1 MLFDGVCNFCNSSVN
16 FIYARDPRGAF
27 QFASLQSEAGRRLV
41 SQAGLH
47 GHDLDSMVLLEGDRV
62 SVKSTAALRAAK
74 RLSGLWPLAGVLLLV
89 PRAIRDWFYD
99 AFAARRYRWFGRQDS
114 CMVPTA
120 EMRSRFIEDAR
131 PG

>member
-16 FIYARDPRGAF
+16 FIYARDPRGEF

-41 SQAGLH
+41 GKAGLH
-47 GHDLDSMVLLEGDRV
+47 GHDLDSMVLLEGDRA

-89 PRAIRDWFYD
+89 PRVIRDWFYD
-99 AFAARRYRWFGRQDS
+99 AFAARRYRWFGKQDS

-131 PG
+131 TS